1 MLGHGLGRAGMRLV
15 FGGGRVGIMGV
26 VADAVLA
33 AGGTVLGVIPEFLT
47 KWEVAHTKVSEMIVT
62 DSMHSRKR
70 RLYEEADAFVVMPGG
85 LGTYDEAIEVIT
97 WRQLRLH
104 DKPILLCNVAG
115 SVGPLVAAIDY
126 AIEQGFA
133 DAASRRLFEVVE
145 GVPAVMERLTALP
158 AGTGAPAE
166 RM

>member
-1 MLGHGLGRAGMRLV
+1 
-15 FGGGRVGIMGV
+15 
-26 VADAVLA
+26 
-33 AGGTVLGVIPEFLT
+33 
-47 KWEVAHTKVSEMIVT
+47 
-62 DSMHSRKR
+62 MHLHR
-70 RLYEEADAFVVMPGG
+70 
-85 LGTYDEAIEVIT
+85 TDEAIEVIT

-133 DAASRRLFEVVE
+133 DVASRGLFEVVE

-158 AGTGAPAE
+158 AGRGAPAE